1 MPRPAGE
8 ECREVDKVGR
18 CALFPGVIAIDRT
31 PLETDRWFA
40 SLAPARQDALLAEAR
55 VRAVPAGGL
64 IYGIGDAPNGLW
76 AVIEGQV
83 RLKGYPAAGAEFLA
97 LILRPGTWFGEVS
110 TLDGG
115 PRPHDAEA
123 FGAARV
129 LHVSTAAFHR
139 AAERLPALYHDLGR
153 LVCQHQRIALDFIA
167 EALSLPVPARLAKL
181 LLGRLD
187 EADGTFHVRQEEV
200 AVMLGV
206 SRQTANR
213 HLRALAEQGAIR
225 LAYARIAIVDRAV
238 LRGLAGG

>member
-1 MPRPAGE
+1 MTRPCAQ
-8 ECREVDKVGR
+8 ECREVDKAGQR
-18 CALFPGVIAIDRT
+18 ALFRRVTVIDRA
-31 PLETDRWFA
+31 LLDTDRWFG
-40 SLAPARQDALLAEAR
+40 SLTPERRDALIAEAR
-55 VRAVPAGGL
+55 VRTVPAGGL

-115 PRPHDAEA
+115 PRPHDAAA

-129 LHVSTAAFHR
+129 LHVPMAAFQR
-139 AAERLPALYHDLGR
+139 AAARLPVLYHDVGR

-187 EADGTFHVRQEEV
+187 DADGTFHVRQEEV

-213 HLRALAEQGAIR
+213 HLRSLAQQGAIR
-225 LAYARIAIVDRAV
+225 LAYARIAVVDRAV
-238 LRGLAGG
+238 LRALAGG